1 MLIVM
6 WRLRERRSR
15 RKALDGRRIQA
26 AINILVLRQH
36 REAITRGSN
45 ATAHIR
51 HAVDVHHAIGA
62 RSGKAEQPAWTA
74 VLIAPRKGAYPGTI
88 QGGGDGIGGFCRYG
102 VAVPLKEDLRLI
114 HYSRCSSTC
123 GSSV

>member
-15 RKALDGRRIQA
+15 RKALDGRRIRA

-74 VLIAPRKGAYPGTI
+74 VLIAPSKGAYPGTI
-88 QGGGDGIGGFCRYG
+88 QGGGDGIGGVWRYG
-102 VAVPLKEDLRLI
+102 GAVPLKKEFPLVPFF
-114 HYSRCSSTC
+114 RCL
-123 GSSV
+123 